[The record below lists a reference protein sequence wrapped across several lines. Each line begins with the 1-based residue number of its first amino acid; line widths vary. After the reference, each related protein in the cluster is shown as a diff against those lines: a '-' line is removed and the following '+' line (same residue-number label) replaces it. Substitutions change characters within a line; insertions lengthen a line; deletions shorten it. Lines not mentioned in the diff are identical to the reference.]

1 MIFKSI
7 YLKEGLLERKIY
19 FSKGVNLI
27 HSERNS
33 CGKTTLL
40 RFMLY
45 ALGYNI
51 PNTKKIKFNHC
62 EVELEIE
69 CESVGTVLLN
79 RYSDIVLEAT
89 FMNRKRS
96 FVLPEQRD
104 DLHEIIFRTNNNDLL
119 ENLLGTFYVD
129 QEKGWTLLN
138 RGIVIGSIHFSIEQL
153 IRGLAGC
160 DCSDL
165 IRKESQLIREL
176 KKYKQM
182 FSVAKYKEQLTIES
196 GDLTADSYM
205 DESDIT
211 LNQLKIRRKQLKL
224 ELRRIDTILSENK
237 RFKKF
242 IADMKLLV
250 RSPDNSIFV
259 VTESNIVEMSDI
271 IDLLVTKRKFT
282 SVEFAKISN
291 QLDELENEKKDECE
305 QLDFYKSA
313 SQLEIFDQKLAQ
325 IYINPVAVKQ
335 EIDRLR
341 KEIKFIQGKIS
352 DITKNNNEVVSA
364 LSKDIIKYAE
374 GLGLGN
380 KETIPTSY
388 LFTSNLKEL
397 SGAVLHKTAFAFRL
411 AYINAIEKVLNIKL
425 PIILDSPSG
434 KEVDQSNIRLMMNI
448 LKRDFSNHQIIIAS
462 IFKYDFEKINYI
474 NIHDRLIEN
483 FSNSTL

>member
-19 FSKGVNLI
+19 FSEGVNLI
-27 HSERNS
+27 HSEKNS

-51 PNTKKIKFNHC
+51 PNTKKIKFNRC

-89 FMNRKRS
+89 FMNRKRT

-104 DLHEIIFRTNNNDLL
+104 NLHEIIFRTNNNDLL
-119 ENLLGTFYVD
+119 ENLLGAFYVD

-165 IRKESQLIREL
+165 IRKESQLTREL

-196 GDLTADSYM
+196 GDLTANSYM

-211 LNQLKIRRKQLKL
+211 IDQLKIRRRQLKSD
-224 ELRRIDTILSENK
+224 LRRIDNILSENK

-250 RSPDNSIFV
+250 RSPDNSVFV
-259 VTESNIVEMSDI
+259 VTENNIVEMSDI

-282 SVEFAKISN
+282 SAEFAKISK
-291 QLDELENEKKDECE
+291 QLNELENEKKTNASNLIFIN
-305 QLDFYKSA
+305 QLVNWKC
-313 SQLEIFDQKLAQ
+313 LIKNLH
-325 IYINPVAVKQ
+325 
-335 EIDRLR
+335 
-341 KEIKFIQGKIS
+341 KFISIQLR
-352 DITKNNNEVVSA
+352 
-364 LSKDIIKYAE
+364 LSRK
-374 GLGLGN
+374 
-380 KETIPTSY
+380 
-388 LFTSNLKEL
+388 
-397 SGAVLHKTAFAFRL
+397 
-411 AYINAIEKVLNIKL
+411 
-425 PIILDSPSG
+425 
-434 KEVDQSNIRLMMNI
+434 
-448 LKRDFSNHQIIIAS
+448 
-462 IFKYDFEKINYI
+462 
-474 NIHDRLIEN
+474 
-483 FSNSTL
+483 